1 MKISVV
7 SPVYMGEKIIQDLVA
22 RLNEVLQKICEDYE
36 IILVEDGSP
45 DKSWKTIEEIC
56 KIDPKVKG
64 IKLSRNFGQ
73 HYAITCGLEEAKG
86 DWVVVMDCDLQDQP
100 EEIPNL
106 FNKAAEGYDI
116 VFAQREH
123 RQDSFVKKTTSR
135 FFYKLFSYLTE
146 TKHDATI
153 ANFGIYNKKVI
164 QAILSMND
172 YIRYFPTMVQWVGF
186 NSMKLKVKHFSRF
199 EGKSSYTF
207 SKLLKLA
214 FNNIVSFSDKP
225 LKILVKFGFFASSIS
240 FLIGLFYLYQ
250 YFTGQISVLGF
261 SSIIITIAF
270 LSGIII
276 LTLGLVGIYVGK
288 TFEQSKQRPKYIIH
302 QKLNDNE

>member
-1 MKISVV
+1 
-7 SPVYMGEKIIQDLVA
+7 MGEKIIQDLVA

-261 SSIIITIAF
+261 SSIIITVAF